1 VLLELASALRRAGQL
16 ATSSAV
22 NDQAL
27 AVAAGAADAALIAE
41 AALTYGETGLLQ
53 VRHYGT
59 VDDRVVAALARA
71 LDATDP
77 SDSVA
82 RARLLSGLSLAT
94 YYQHSERDRAQDL
107 AREATSMARRL
118 AERTLLASLLVE
130 LLLILEDVAD
140 QSEQQAAAA
149 ELATFDVSELPDD
162 VAPVAVARRARVA
175 LNAGHAATLDDD
187 IDRYV
192 QLARQSRLPNE
203 RLWSTWTRASVAFL
217 RGRLSEAEQLADQ
230 AFALHE
236 QVGSWGGPETYA
248 LLMVLVWR
256 EQARL
261 AEVAPLVEPM
271 LAQATHPGAAKL
283 RSIFVLERGG
293 NKELAPLLGK
303 DPVPRSRDFTWLTEV
318 CITAEPAAA
327 ARLPCAGELYQTL
340 LPYADR
346 VVTMDGPFVCLGSA
360 SYYLG
365 LLAEALDKNDDALH
379 HFETALALN
388 DQIGAVPWSVRTRF
402 RLAERLTAVSGDR
415 TAGRRL
421 LVEALEL
428 AERHRLT
435 AMQGQVGARLDHLG

>member
-1 VLLELASALRRAGQL
+1 
-16 ATSSAV
+16 
-22 NDQAL
+22 
-27 AVAAGAADAALIAE
+27 
-41 AALTYGETGLLQ
+41 
-53 VRHYGT
+53 
-59 VDDRVVAALARA
+59 
-71 LDATDP
+71 
-77 SDSVA
+77 
-82 RARLLSGLSLAT
+82 
-94 YYQHSERDRAQDL
+94 
-107 AREATSMARRL
+107 
-118 AERTLLASLLVE
+118 
-130 LLLILEDVAD
+130 
-140 QSEQQAAAA
+140 
-149 ELATFDVSELPDD
+149 
-162 VAPVAVARRARVA
+162 
-175 LNAGHAATLDDD
+175 
-187 IDRYV
+187 
-192 QLARQSRLPNE
+192 
-203 RLWSTWTRASVAFL
+203 
-217 RGRLSEAEQLADQ
+217 
-230 AFALHE
+230 
-236 QVGSWGGPETYA
+236 
-248 LLMVLVWR
+248 
-256 EQARL
+256 
-261 AEVAPLVEPM
+261 
-271 LAQATHPGAAKL
+271 
-283 RSIFVLERGG
+283 
-293 NKELAPLLGK
+293 LLGT